1 MPVGTAALVPHLSD
15 DSAAQ
20 TLSSRPDITPGWGLK
35 APMVNDS
42 SSVTCRAPATSNKVS
57 GGQGQPFHLCLLIPL
72 STTKWKVEGSQ
83 EARAFSFLEHF
94 SLSVDIPTSL
104 QWGLSWLGRVGA
116 GDLG

>member
-1 MPVGTAALVPHLSD
+1 MGTAALVPHLSD

-57 GGQGQPFHLCLLIPL
+57 
-72 STTKWKVEGSQ
+72 
-83 EARAFSFLEHF
+83 
-94 SLSVDIPTSL
+94 
-104 QWGLSWLGRVGA
+104 
-116 GDLG
+116 